1 MVIDTSALMAILQDE
16 PERSDFIRA
25 IERAESRVMSSA
37 TLVESSILLETRYG
51 PAGVRDLDLFLARA
65 GVEII
70 DVDREQADL
79 ARHAH
84 GRYGRGNHPAN
95 LNMGDCFAYALAR
108 STGQPLLAKGDGFP
122 RTDLRLAD
130 VWPT

>member
-1 MVIDTSALMAILQDE
+1 MVIDTSALIAILQDE

-25 IERAESRVMSSA
+25 IEAADERVISAA
-37 TLVESSILLETRYG
+37 TLVEASIVFDARYG
-51 PAGVRDLDLFLARA
+51 AAGVRDLDLFIARA
-65 GVEII
+65 GIAIV

-84 GRYGRGNHPAN
+84 ARYRGGSHRTT
-95 LNMGDCFAYALAR
+95 LNIGNCYTYALAR
-108 STGQPLLAKGDGFP
+108 STGQPLLAKGDHFAQ
-122 RTDLRLAD
+122 TDVRMAD